1 MAEVSKNSNIEFSVL
16 RILIDRYQNLEDIFG
31 ENYILTM
38 RNMAIDLI
46 SEIIS
51 SNQFICLI
59 SKCEFSIIIENLPF
73 DEAYSKATLINKR
86 ISDIHLTY
94 QSDYLST
101 SIAVGTFSSSAF
113 DIETFKASLESAFI
127 FAINNGGNR
136 VISIE
141 EAQKYDTEDR
151 LKKSSIDIDIGN
163 SLDNIDVDIDAV
175 ESKSELNSKM
185 DSNIETNDKNI
196 SELRKI
202 VHEDHLKK
210 HRKNKIHKSKKMS
223 K

>member
-1 MAEVSKNSNIEFSVL
+1 
-16 RILIDRYQNLEDIFG
+16 
-31 ENYILTM
+31 M

-210 HRKNKIHKSKKMS
+210 HRKMS